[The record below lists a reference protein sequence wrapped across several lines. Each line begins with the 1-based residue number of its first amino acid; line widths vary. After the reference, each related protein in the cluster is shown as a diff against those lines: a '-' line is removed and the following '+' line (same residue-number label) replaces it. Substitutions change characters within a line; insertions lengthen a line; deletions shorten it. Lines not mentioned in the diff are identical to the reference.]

1 MGLEATLAP
10 KWSGKEKGLVQVLK
24 VVRGATTTAQRI
36 LVPEIGM
43 YWIGWG
49 GAWGG
54 YRCRGG
60 ERGEIKLE
68 MGEMGEM

>member
-1 MGLEATLAP
+1 MGLEATPAP
-10 KWSGKEKGLVQVLK
+10 KGSGKEKGLVQVLK

-43 YWIGWG
+43 YWIGWR
-49 GAWGG
+49 GAWCG
-54 YRCRGG
+54 YSCSCW